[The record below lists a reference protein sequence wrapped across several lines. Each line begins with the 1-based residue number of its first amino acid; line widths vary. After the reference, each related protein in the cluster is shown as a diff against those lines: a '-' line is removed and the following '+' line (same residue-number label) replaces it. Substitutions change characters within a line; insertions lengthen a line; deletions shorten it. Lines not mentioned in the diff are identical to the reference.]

1 MNIFLAIVIGAIF
14 GFILQR
20 VGAADPDK
28 ILGMLRLTDLH
39 LAKTILTGIGVSS
52 ILLFLGLAIGWI
64 SPSHIHVKSLYAGV
78 LMGGLVF
85 GLGWAISGFCPG
97 TGVVAMGAGR
107 KDAAFFVLG
116 GLVGAALFMVMY
128 GPFSS
133 TCLFHGLLGGKVTLA
148 QAGKFK
154 ALIGGAAGTF
164 VAVVI
169 GLVFIVLSA
178 KLPTSFRSERS

>member
-1 MNIFLAIVIGAIF
+1 MNIFSAIVLGIVF

-39 LAKTILTGIGVSS
+39 LAKAILTGIGVSS
-52 ILLFLGLAIGWI
+52 ALLFLGLAVGLVQ
-64 SPSHIHVKSLYAGV
+64 PSHVHVKSLYGGV
-78 LMGGLVF
+78 LFGGLIF

-97 TGVVAMGAGR
+97 TGVVAMGTGR
-107 KDAAFFVLG
+107 RDAVFFVLG
-116 GLVGAALFMVMY
+116 GLVGAGLFMAAY
-128 GPFSS
+128 GPL
-133 TCLFHGLLGGKVTLA
+133 TGTGLFHGWLGGKVTLI

-154 ALIGGAAGTF
+154 ALIGEGAGTF

-169 GLVFIVLSA
+169 GLVFIFLSA
-178 KLPTSFRSERS
+178 KLPKSLKDER